1 MPLTSYSYI
10 SFLSVLSCLILT
22 AVVVCASYG
31 KGSEYVSWAY
41 NVGDQ
46 PVYRLLVLLLILF
59 AANYSFSF
67 ALMLALL
74 FMVINSIVP
83 MLTELDETFVFGAPL
98 TDCGAYTPDAVQKE
112 GTPFYPMHP
121 QAVAGRS

>member
-1 MPLTSYSYI
+1 
-10 SFLSVLSCLILT
+10 VG
-22 AVVVCASYG
+22 ASYG

-46 PVYRLLVLLLILF
+46 PVYRLLVLLLILL
-59 AANYSFSF
+59 AANHSFSL

-83 MLTELDETFVFGAPL
+83 MLTELDETFVFGSPL
-98 TDCGAYTPDAVQKE
+98 TDCGAYTKDAVQKE

-121 QAVAGRS
+121 